1 MLSDT
6 LKIDSLS
13 MQAANIINEI
23 RDDYMSITK
32 KTTTQVEPDS
42 NLQQTAQAHAEY
54 CARIGAIPHKDME

>member
-6 LKIDSLS
+6 LTIDSLS

-32 KTTTQVEPDS
+32 KTTTHVEPDS

-54 CARIGAIPHKDME
+54 CARIAAITHKDME